1 MEVVVGKADL
11 VVRADDKTRE
21 YGQQNPELTYRVE
34 GLKANDTKENLASTM
49 EVKLTTEADETS
61 EADQYYDIAV
71 DGNRNLANYIVDYIS
86 GKLLVTKSNKMTL
99 LARSYEGIYDSEF
112 HDLIVDVQP
121 NLSQAEI
128 KYSRDGIYFDTS
140 IPEGRNAGTYHIWVS
155 ASLKNYNTVIT
166 ECDAIIWKK
175 AVTVVAD
182 DKGMVYGDQ
191 IPELTY
197 RVDGFEA
204 NDENDLNIEIN
215 TVDEVRP
222 AVGKYNISVNGLSES
237 TNYIVS
243 EYQSGTLSVT
253 PKKAIIQAVNTGKIY
268 NEQEPELKA
277 NVTGTVGRE
286 NLEYS
291 LRREPGES
299 VGVYPIYVNAGD
311 NPNYEVQVKEAVF
324 EITPA
329 DANAVFVTG
338 ENSVY
343 DGSVHGVSASAVQ
356 SGSTI
361 LYSTNRTDWNTTAPT
376 FTEAGTYTVYVKATN
391 PNYNETPVV
400 EGTVVISKREIA
412 ITAASAE
419 KRYDGND
426 LIAPTAEIT
435 SGTLAEGQTLE
446 SVTVAGSQK
455 TTGTSANVASNA
467 VIKAGDADV
476 TANYAIVYVDG
487 TLTVTSSGNHNG
499 GNDGGG
505 STPDNNKPYVPNGP
519 GTDDGPTVTI
529 DPEAVPLANAPVEGN
544 PTDNLILI
552 DDGNVPLA
560 GLPKTGDRAGAQAGL
575 AAILSGFLLAAFT
588 MLNNKKKEENK

>member
-1 MEVVVGKADL
+1 M
-11 VVRADDKTRE
+11 
-21 YGQQNPELTYRVE
+21 
-34 GLKANDTKENLASTM
+34 
-49 EVKLTTEADETS
+49 
-61 EADQYYDIAV
+61 
-71 DGNRNLANYIVDYIS
+71 
-86 GKLLVTKSNKMTL
+86 
-99 LARSYEGIYDSEF
+99 
-112 HDLIVDVQP
+112 
-121 NLSQAEI
+121 
-128 KYSRDGIYFDTS
+128 
-140 IPEGRNAGTYHIWVS
+140 
-155 ASLKNYNTVIT
+155 
-166 ECDAIIWKK
+166 
-175 AVTVVAD
+175 
-182 DKGMVYGDQ
+182 
-191 IPELTY
+191 
-197 RVDGFEA
+197 
-204 NDENDLNIEIN
+204 
-215 TVDEVRP
+215 
-222 AVGKYNISVNGLSES
+222 
-237 TNYIVS
+237 VS

-277 NVTGTVGRE
+277 NVTGTVEGE

-311 NPNYEVQVKEAVF
+311 NPNYEVQVEEAVF

-343 DGSVHGVSASAVQ
+343 DGNVHGVSASAVQ

-426 LIAPTAEIT
+426 LTAPTAEIT

-476 TANYAIVYVDG
+476 TANYAITYVDG

-529 DPEAVPLANAPVEGN
+529 DPDAVPLANAPVDGN